1 MLSES
6 PDHRGGF
13 RISERE
19 ESTKTTKMWRI
30 YMCTHRRFFPSLSSL
45 GVPPPPPT
53 KRGGGGSDQQNPS
66 NPSQKVQSVKGFS
79 ICCRFFIMVYR
90 YFLLSTV
97 ATKYNFLSERL
108 IGRVEL
114 YIWATV
120 LRNGDQNSIFICAH
134 VIREKRKT
142 FDHNIFF
149 L

>member
-1 MLSES
+1 
-6 PDHRGGF
+6 
-13 RISERE
+13 
-19 ESTKTTKMWRI
+19 
-30 YMCTHRRFFPSLSSL
+30 
-45 GVPPPPPT
+45 
-53 KRGGGGSDQQNPS
+53 
-66 NPSQKVQSVKGFS
+66 
-79 ICCRFFIMVYR
+79 MVYR

-149 L
+149 YKKKILPRITQSSSSLNESGEKVL